1 MGKSKAEGE
10 HRTKA
15 IQSLYTPAEAAKV
28 ALAAGNYKDGTF
40 QRACVLSVIRMI
52 RAGDVALDEVMKVG
66 GQ

>member
-1 MGKSKAEGE
+1 LGKSKAEGE

-40 QRACVLSVIRMI
+40 QRACVLSVIRMMA
-52 RAGDVALDEVMKVG
+52 AGNVTLDQVMRG